1 MTPETLRIIDTFSP
15 VELDLWAR
23 RGGEVPVQRREELRQ
38 WRDKQEHGK
47 QDTRQREDAAVA
59 AMLSM
64 RREAMRQEAERKAKA
79 TKRRKAKP

>member
-38 WRDKQEHGK
+38 WQLKQANQNAQQHE
-47 QDTRQREDAAVA
+47 ESAVA
-59 AMLSM
+59 SILSM
-64 RREAMRQEAERKAKA
+64 RREAEAKAKA